1 MAAVEHR
8 RPVTHHFVR
17 LAWVAVALTPVGFAL
32 ALFVGFLGGGSGS
45 LLGGALLAGLVLAA
59 PTAATALTVRAARA
73 GERIGTVNVVS
84 QSLLIFTVLGLLLI
98 VSFAA
103 WVIAVALYL
112 VGALTVLAY
121 TQRKAA
127 NR

>member
-1 MAAVEHR
+1 MAAVEPR
-8 RPVTHHFVR
+8 RPATHHFVG

-98 VSFAA
+98 VSVAA

-127 NR
+127 SR